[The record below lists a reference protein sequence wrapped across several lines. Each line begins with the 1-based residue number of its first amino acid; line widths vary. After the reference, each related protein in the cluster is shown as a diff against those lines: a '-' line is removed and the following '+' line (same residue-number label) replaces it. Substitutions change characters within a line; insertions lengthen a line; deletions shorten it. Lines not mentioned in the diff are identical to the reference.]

1 MNNGAFGEN
10 FPYSNFHDLNMDWI
24 IKIAKDF
31 LDQYTHIQELI
42 DQGIIDITNKTNEGL
57 DSLQDKY
64 DTLNTLLNEWYT
76 THSQDIANQLAS
88 ALADLNEWYTLHQ
101 NYLDQTLIDKLQEF
115 NVRADT
121 KAAETIASI
130 PEDYT
135 ALSNKVNKIENELE
149 NGISYTDSAFWAKGA
164 NDIAFLDDRFTTNIK
179 AFDAIKIS
187 TGDKVYI
194 QSRGSG
200 TAVTWM
206 ITDVNYTVLASH
218 DNSEYKDVLDIT
230 QSDAYYLLVNCSET
244 YSDCR
249 IVVFNRSNLW
259 DWTVYNRTIVDNLYD
274 GYSFD
279 DSAYWSMGANDKVT
293 KITHLTVNISASDP
307 IPVQNG
313 DIFYIASRGSGTA
326 WTWYLVD
333 DSFTKIVA
341 SGSSAE
347 VKQLIKVN
355 NQYAKYLLINSGDTY
370 LANVRIIKL
379 NNSNESQKLI
389 PLVNNYPSHNSAFWS
404 KDANDSVYLI
414 DNLSVQIIA
423 LDPIPVSAGDKLY
436 IDCMGSGTAWTWY
449 LIDANYNMLESS
461 QSNAQFTGILEIT
474 NTSSAYLVLNC
485 TNAYLGKLKIA
496 RLLASNLNEETADIN
511 KYAHKICC
519 IGDSLTEG
527 YMMQGSH
534 YANYGDAPYPAQ
546 LKTLLWDNGYNY
558 WDVENYGHGGENLAD
573 IVCRNG
579 GFPICFTED
588 ITIPANGDPVDITD
602 KLYTPVKNSNNVNYD
617 VKFTQLSHDTNPVY
631 INGISY
637 TMTITNNHM
646 YIAKTVNDNQTT
658 TILKNTL
665 MFANSFK
672 NANIYI
678 VYGGVNDGASLTL
691 ANWIK
696 LNKSMGNNNGGRYL
710 VIGATRPLWNNWSD
724 ITGTDA
730 EKYQKYVE
738 KANEEF
744 GVRFIDLYKDFF
756 QNALPYALS
765 AGYFSDKTTEELQ
778 NMRTLLNQHIIPA
791 EFSYDNA
798 HQGDVHLNK
807 AGYYVMAKLIYDRL
821 IELNYI

>member
-42 DQGIIDITNKTNEGL
+42 DQGIIDITNKTDEGL
-57 DSLQDKY
+57 TSLQDKY
-64 DTLNTLLNEWYT
+64 DTLNNLLDEWYE

-88 ALADLNEWYTLHQ
+88 ALADLNEWYTVHQ
-101 NYLDQTLIDKLQEF
+101 NYLDQTLINKLQEF

-121 KAAETIASI
+121 KAEETIASI
-130 PEDYT
+130 PADYT
-135 ALSNKVNKIENELE
+135 TLSNKVDNIANELE
-149 NGISYTDSAFWAKGA
+149 NGISYTNSAYWAKGA
-164 NDIAFLDDRFTTNIK
+164 NDIAYLDNRFSVDIK
-179 AFDAIKIS
+179 AFNAIKIA
-187 TGDKVYI
+187 TGDKVFI
-194 QSRGSG
+194 QSRGAG
-200 TAVTWM
+200 TAVTWL

-218 DNSEYKDVLDIT
+218 DASEYKDVLNIT
-230 QSDAYYLLVNCSET
+230 QPNAYYLLVNCSGT
-244 YSDCR
+244 YSPCH
-249 IVVFNRSNLW
+249 IVIFNRSNLW
-259 DWTVYNRTIVDNLYD
+259 DWTVYNRNIIDNIYD
-274 GYSFD
+274 GCSFD
-279 DSAYWSMGANDKVT
+279 DSAFWNLGANDKVT
-293 KITHLTVNISASDP
+293 KITHLSVGIYASDP

-313 DIFYIASRGSGTA
+313 DEIYIASYGSGTA
-326 WTWYLVD
+326 LTWYLVD
-333 DSFTKIVA
+333 ESFTRITSSPSASELKQIV
-341 SGSSAE
+341 
-347 VKQLIKVN
+347 KVN
-355 NQYAKYLLINSGDTY
+355 NQYAKYLLINTRDTY
-370 LANVRIIKL
+370 LPNVRIIKL
-379 NNSNESQKLI
+379 NNSNEFQRLI
-389 PLVNNYPSHNSAFWS
+389 PMVNRYPNHNSAYWN
-404 KDANDSVYLI
+404 KDANDLVYLV
-414 DNLSVQIIA
+414 DNQTVQITAI
-423 LDPIPVSAGDKLY
+423 DPIPVSVGEKLY
-436 IDCMGSGTAWTWY
+436 IDCKGAGTALTWY
-449 LIDANYNMLESS
+449 IVDANYHMIESS
-461 QSNAQFTGILEIT
+461 PSSAQFTDIVNIT
-474 NTSSAYLVLNC
+474 NITSAYLLLNC
-485 TNAYLGKLKIA
+485 TNNYMSKLKIT
-496 RLLASNLNEETADIN
+496 RFLESNLNEESININ
-511 KYAHKICC
+511 KYAYKICC

-527 YMMQGSH
+527 YMMQGAH
-534 YANYGDAPYPAQ
+534 YANYGDATYPAQ
-546 LKTLLWDNGYNY
+546 LTTLLWDNGYDY
-558 WDVENYGHGGENLAD
+558 WTVENYGHGGETLAD

-588 ITIPANGDPVDITD
+588 ITIPANGNPVDITN
-602 KLYTPVKNSNNVNYD
+602 KLYTPVKNSNGINYII
-617 VKFTQLSHDTNPVY
+617 KLTALSHDTSPIY
-631 INGISY
+631 INGFSY
-637 TMTITNNHM
+637 TMTITDNHM

-665 MFANSFK
+665 MFANTFK
-672 NANIYI
+672 NAHIYI

-696 LNKSMGNNNGGRYL
+696 FNKSMGNNNGGRYI

-765 AGYFSDKTTEELQ
+765 AGYFSDKTAEELQ
-778 NMRTLLNQHIIPA
+778 SMRALLNQHIIPA

-798 HQGDVHLNK
+798 HQGDIHLNK